1 MYKGFALLHVMNG
14 QKGTNWLLFVVLA
27 LTWGSSFILIKK
39 SAAALDGW
47 QIGAVRIFS
56 AALVFL
62 PLAIIHIRKLP
73 KTKIPVIILTGIL
86 GNLFPAFL
94 FGIAIHQKIE
104 SSVAG
109 ILNSLT
115 PLFVIIIGALFFKVM
130 IPAKKIIGVVIGF
143 IGLIILSVSKG
154 PVSIS
159 DIGFTLLILL
169 ATIFYGLNVNIVGT
183 YLKGTDPVKMA
194 TVSISFLIFPT
205 SVVLW
210 LKPINIIDTEV
221 RSSVLAAVTLG
232 ILGSAVATIIFY
244 MLIKKAGG
252 LFASLVTYAIPIV
265 AMFWGF
271 LANENVGFIQLGCL
285 GIILG
290 GVYLAN
296 R

>member
-1 MYKGFALLHVMNG
+1 MNG
-14 QKGTNWLLFVVLA
+14 QKGLSWALFVLLA
-27 LTWGSSFILIKK
+27 LIWGSSFILIKK
-39 SAAALDGW
+39 SAAHLDGW

-56 AALVFL
+56 AAIVFL
-62 PLAIIHIRKLP
+62 PLALFHLGKLP
-73 KTKIPVIILTGIL
+73 KAKIPLIILTGLL

-94 FGIAIHQKIE
+94 FGIAIQQKIE

-115 PLFVIIIGALFFKVM
+115 PLFVIIIGALFFGVK
-130 IPAKKIIGVVIGF
+130 IPAKKIVGVIIGF
-143 IGLIILSVSKG
+143 AGLLILSVSKG
-154 PVSIS
+154 PVSVS

-169 ATIFYGLNVNIVGT
+169 ATLFYGLNVNIVGT
-183 YLKGTDPVKMA
+183 YLKGLDPVKMA
-194 TVSISFLIFPT
+194 TVSIAFLTIPT
-205 SVVLW
+205 AIVLW
-210 LKPINIIDTEV
+210 LKPVSLATEEE
-221 RSSVLAAVTLG
+221 RSSVLAAVILG
-232 ILGSAVATIIFY
+232 LLGSAAATIIFY

-252 LFASLVTYAIPIV
+252 LFASLVTYAIPII

-271 LANENVGFIQLGCL
+271 LANENVGMVQLGCL

>member
-1 MYKGFALLHVMNG
+1 MKG
-14 QKGTNWLLFVVLA
+14 QKGIDWLLFCLLA
-27 LTWGSSFILIKK
+27 LIWGSSFILIKK
-39 SAAALDGW
+39 SAEQLDGW

-62 PLAIIHIRKLP
+62 PPAIFHIRQLPKSKLP
-73 KTKIPVIILTGIL
+73 IIVLTGLL

-94 FGIAIHQKIE
+94 FGVAIHQKIE
-104 SSVAG
+104 SSAAG

-115 PLFVIIIGALFFKVM
+115 PLFVIIIGALFFKTK

-143 IGLIILSVSKG
+143 IGLFILSVSKG

-169 ATIFYGLNVNIVGT
+169 ATLFYGLNVNIVGN
-183 YLKGTDPVKMA
+183 YLKGLDPVKIA
-194 TVSISFLIFPT
+194 TVSIAFLLVPT
-205 SVVLW
+205 AFVLW
-210 LKPINIIDTEV
+210 LKPIQLGDTNV
-221 RSSVLAAVTLG
+221 RNSVLAAVTLG
-232 ILGSAVATIIFY
+232 LLGSAAATIIFY
-244 MLIKKAGG
+244 MLIKRAGG
-252 LFASLVTYAIPIV
+252 LFASLVTYVIPIIAMIWGLV
-265 AMFWGF
+265 AH
-271 LANENVGFIQLGCL
+271 ENVGLVQLSCL